1 MQTFF
6 LAWLVSFVAA
16 VVIVRLQRLHLTYTG
31 DQKCPAPQKYHL
43 GVVPRVGGVAVA
55 LGLSAAVTWSGW
67 RGLVGPEA
75 GWLLVAA
82 AVAFLAGL
90 WEDLSKR
97 VGPLARLLATLAAAA
112 LAVWLL
118 QAQLTRVDIG
128 WLDGWLGWLPVQGWG
143 IAPLGLLLTVVG
155 VAGLSN
161 AINIIDGFH
170 GLAAAVSILMAMALG
185 YVGWAVGDPLVVQI
199 CLALAGAL
207 LGFLL
212 WNFPRG
218 LIFLG
223 DGGAYLTGF
232 VLAQT
237 GVLLT
242 VRNPQVSAW
251 FVLLVCAYPVTET
264 LFSIYR
270 KLLVRG
276 VSPAI
281 PDGLHLHMLVYRRL
295 LRWAAGPAAARD
307 VTRRNAATSP
317 YLWAMSS
324 LSVIPAVLLWR
335 WPWAL
340 QACTALYAAVY
351 VVLYR
356 RLVRFRSPRW
366 LRRAVELASQ
376 PDDSSR

>member
-1 MQTFF
+1 MQTLF
-6 LAWLVSFVAA
+6 LALFVSYVVAMA
-16 VVIVRLQRLHLTYTG
+16 IVRLQRLHLPYTG
-31 DQKCPAPQKYHL
+31 DEHSSAIQKFHH

-55 LGLSAAVTWSGW
+55 LGCGAALAWSGW
-67 RGLVGPEA
+67 RGLVGIES
-75 GWLLVAA
+75 GWLLI
-82 AVAFLAGL
+82 AVGPAFAAGL
-90 WEDLSKR
+90 WEDLTKR
-97 VGPLARLLATLAAAA
+97 LGPMARLLATLAAGVLGA
-112 LAVWLL
+112 WLL
-118 QAQLTRVDIG
+118 QVQLTHVDIG
-128 WLDGWLGWLPVQGWG
+128 WLDAWLGWQPVQDWA
-143 IAPLGLLLTVVG
+143 IAPLGLLLTVIG

-170 GLAAAVSILMAMALG
+170 GLSAAVSILMFMALG
-185 YVGWAVGDPLVVQI
+185 YVGWAVGDALVVQVS
-199 CLALAGAL
+199 LAMAGAL
-207 LGFLL
+207 LGFLV

-242 VRNPQVSAW
+242 VRNPEVSAW

-270 KLLVRG
+270 KLLVRN
-276 VSPAI
+276 VSPAM

-317 YLWAMSS
+317 YLWALSS
-324 LSVIPAVLLWR
+324 LSVMPAVLLWR

-351 VVLYR
+351 VLLYR
-356 RLVRFRSPRW
+356 RLVRFRSPVW
-366 LRRAVELASQ
+366 LRRSVGAGSQ
-376 PDDSSR
+376 PDSSR

>member
-1 MQTFF
+1 MQTLF
-6 LAWLVSFVAA
+6 LALFVSFVAA
-16 VVIVRLQRLHLTYTG
+16 MAIVRLQRLHLPYTG
-31 DQKCPAPQKYHL
+31 DEHSPARQKYHH

-55 LGLSAAVTWSGW
+55 LGCGLALAWSGW
-67 RGLVGPEA
+67 RGLVGMEA
-75 GWLLVAA
+75 GWLLI
-82 AVAFLAGL
+82 AVGPAFATGL
-90 WEDLSKR
+90 WEDLTKR
-97 VGPLARLLATLAAAA
+97 VGPMVRLMATLVAAA
-112 LAVWLL
+112 LGAWLL
-118 QAQLTRVDIG
+118 QVQLTRVDIG
-128 WLDGWLGWLPVQGWG
+128 WLDAWLGWQPVQDWA
-143 IAPLGLLLTVVG
+143 IAPLGLLLTVIG

-170 GLAAAVSILMAMALG
+170 GLSAAVSILMFMALG
-185 YVGWAVGDPLVVQI
+185 YVGWAVGDALVVQVS
-199 CLALAGAL
+199 LAMAGAL
-207 LGFLL
+207 LGFLV

-223 DGGAYLTGF
+223 DGGAYLIGF
-232 VLAQT
+232 ALAQT

-242 VRNPQVSAW
+242 VRNPEVSAW

-270 KLLVRG
+270 RLAVRN
-276 VSPAI
+276 VSPAM

-317 YLWAMSS
+317 YLWALSS
-324 LSVIPAVLLWR
+324 LSVMPAVLLWR

-351 VVLYR
+351 VLLYR
-356 RLVRFRSPRW
+356 RLVRFRSPVW
-366 LRRAVELASQ
+366 LRRSVGAGSQ
-376 PDDSSR
+376 LDSSR